1 MAVYYAFQSDY
12 LTVLILVAAAAV
24 FDFLDGFAARLLK
37 AYSEIGKELDSL
49 ADMVSFGL
57 APGALVF
64 SLLSDSN
71 LPSWVAFSGFI
82 IPIFSALRLAKF
94 NVDTRQTTSFL
105 GLPTPANAIFWI
117 GFTHSYTHFAIANP
131 SVVLVIMV
139 FLSLLLVSELPM
151 FSLKIVKIKDKQ
163 NIIQIV
169 FLAGASVLIG
179 IFGLEGISL
188 IIVWYITISI
198 VKHIAKL

>member
-12 LTVLILVAAAAV
+12 LTVLILVSAAAV

-64 SLLSDSN
+64 SLLSDSS
-71 LPSWVAFSGFI
+71 LASWVAFSGFI

-117 GFTHSYTHFAIANP
+117 GFAYSYTHFAIDNP
-131 SVVLVIMV
+131 SIVLIIMV

-169 FLAGASVLIG
+169 FLAGSAVLIG

-188 IIVWYITISI
+188 IIVWYIIISI